1 MKLTTLFRLRKP
13 DGTDPVNIE
22 DFNDNFDVIDEEL
35 GKRLESTGAASDM
48 TVAFEQASARTN
60 LKTGEKISVSFG
72 KIMKWFADLKTVA
85 FSGSYNDLTSKPTI
99 PSGAA
104 ASQAVANNCTTTAA
118 GSVLDARQGKVLMD
132 KANQLSSDLAKIRI
146 DFIAKSNSVSGKKY
160 DIDIAEYDALIATLS
175 KSNAVFASVYALKA
189 QMISNAT
196 NHLNP
201 GGKYSDVAY
210 DASVQFSVDQYV
222 QKLQQITT
230 SDNSVLCQVYGIKL

>member
-1 MKLTTLFRLRKP
+1 M
-13 DGTDPVNIE
+13 
-22 DFNDNFDVIDEEL
+22 
-35 GKRLESTGAASDM
+35 
-48 TVAFEQASARTN
+48 
-60 LKTGEKISVSFG
+60 
-72 KIMKWFADLKTVA
+72 
-85 FSGSYNDLTSKPTI
+85 
-99 PSGAA
+99 
-104 ASQAVANNCTTTAA
+104 
-118 GSVLDARQGKVLMD
+118 
-132 KANQLSSDLAKIRI
+132 AKIRI